1 MAQAQGTS
9 HSNPSAN
16 EHAANGHDPR
26 LYQIASLGA
35 LLTYGLFWL
44 HFDISPWQIV
54 VTIGTALFMQYL
66 GTRLAKLPCFDPK
79 SAFIS
84 SLSLCLLLRT
94 DHLAIAA
101 LASLIAIGSK
111 FVFRWNDKHLFNPTN
126 LALAVMIATG
136 LGWISP
142 GQWGQVAW
150 FGFLIACLG
159 SLVVTRAARADVTLS
174 FLTFYVGL
182 LIARAL
188 RLSDPL
194 TIPWHQLESG
204 ALLIFTFFM
213 ISDPKTTPDSRTGRM
228 VYALCVALAAHYVQ
242 FGLFQPNGPLWGLI
256 ICTPLVPLLDH
267 LLPDLRYVWATP
279 SRSSAAVSAS
289 PRITGQPPAV
299 THHRPVPVPIVSPTK
314 EVLMRQ
320 TIVSSLL
327 FTLGL
332 LAWSGEASA
341 FCGFYVGKA
350 DTKLFNK
357 ASEVAIARHD
367 NKTVITMANDFKG
380 DVKEFALVVP
390 VPTILE
396 KEQIHVGDPA
406 MLKHLADYSA
416 PRLVEYFD
424 ENPCLRYELME
435 RRSMDAMKSMAPA
448 AASAPQR
455 DTALGVT
462 VEAQYTVGEYDI
474 LILSAKES
482 HGLET
487 WLLENGYRI
496 PNGASAV
503 LHSYLKQDMK
513 FFVARVNL
521 GEQTKLGLTH
531 LRPLQIAFESPKF
544 MLPIRLGTVNAD
556 GAQELFIYFL
566 TKQGRVETT
575 NYRTVRLPEAQE
587 IPLYVKDKFGDFYR
601 DLFTQQ
607 VKRESERGVFMEYAW
622 DMNWCDPC
630 AANPLSAEELRGL
643 GVFWQD
649 NNGRMSKS
657 IPMAQN
663 VFLTRL
669 HVRYDA
675 AHFPEDLMFQET
687 SDRGNFQAR
696 YILRHPWTGT
706 DECAAATAYRQQLRE
721 RYERE
726 AQTLASLTGWN
737 IGDIRK
743 AMNIASLTPGE
754 GKKWYQRLWAN

>member
-1 MAQAQGTS
+1 MEHTEVKS
-9 HSNPSAN
+9 KSNPSV
-16 EHAANGHDPR
+16 HRRDPR
-26 LYQIASLGA
+26 LYQIASLGT

-44 HFDISPWQIV
+44 HFDVSVWQIA
-54 VTIGTALFMQYL
+54 VTIGTALLTQYA
-66 GTRLAKLPCFDPK
+66 GTRVAKLPFFDPK
-79 SAFIS
+79 SALIS

-94 DHLAIAA
+94 DYLAVAA
-101 LASLIAIGSK
+101 LASIVAIGSK

-126 LALAVMIATG
+126 LALAIALASG
-136 LGWISP
+136 MGWISP

-159 SLVVTRAARADVTLS
+159 SLVVTRAARADVTFA
-174 FLTFYVGL
+174 FLAVYVGL
-182 LIARAL
+182 LFARAL
-188 RLSDPL
+188 WLGDPL
-194 TIPWHQLESG
+194 TIPFHQIESG
-204 ALLIFTFFM
+204 ALLIFAFFM
-213 ISDPKTTPDSRTGRM
+213 ISDPKTTPDSRTGRLA
-228 VYALCVALAAHYVQ
+228 YALLVSLAALYVQ
-242 FGLFQPNGPLWGLI
+242 FGWFKPNGPLWGLI
-256 ICTPLVPLLDH
+256 VCAPLVPLIDYVC
-267 LLPDLRYVWATP
+267 PGSRYHWTTP
-279 SRSSAAVSAS
+279 STGRSTQTGLIPVSVLS
-289 PRITGQPPAV
+289 PV
-299 THHRPVPVPIVSPTK
+299 LSPSK
-314 EVLMRQ
+314 EVPMRRA
-320 TIVSSLL
+320 IVPSLL
-327 FTLGL
+327 LSLGL
-332 LAWSGEASA
+332 FAWAGEAAA

-367 NKTVITMANDFKG
+367 NKTVITMANDFTG

-390 VPTILE
+390 VPTLLE
-396 KEQIHVGDPA
+396 KEQIHVGDPTL
-406 MLKHLADYSA
+406 LKHLADYSA

-435 RRSMDAMKSMAPA
+435 RRSMDAMRSMAPA
-448 AASAPQR
+448 AAAPRER
-455 DTALGVT
+455 DKALGVT

-482 HGLET
+482 NGLET
-487 WLLENGYRI
+487 WLAENGYRI
-496 PNGASAV
+496 PTGASTV
-503 LHSYLKQDMK
+503 LQSYLKQGMK
-513 FFVARVNL
+513 FFVAKVNL

-531 LRPLQIAFESPKF
+531 LRPLQLAFESSKF

-587 IPLYVKDKFGDFYR
+587 VPLYVKDKFGEFYR
-601 DLFTQQ
+601 DLFSQQ

-643 GVFWQD
+643 GVFWQES
-649 NNGRMSKS
+649 NGRMGKGM
-657 IPMAQN
+657 PMAQI
-663 VFLTRL
+663 FLTRL

-706 DECAAATAYRQQLRE
+706 DECQAATAYRRQLRE

-737 IGDIRK
+737 ISDIRK
-743 AMNIASLTPGE
+743 TMNIASLPASE
-754 GKKWYQRLWAN
+754 EKKWYQRLWAN

>member
-1 MAQAQGTS
+1 M
-9 HSNPSAN
+9 
-16 EHAANGHDPR
+16 R
-26 LYQIASLGA
+26 
-35 LLTYGLFWL
+35 
-44 HFDISPWQIV
+44 
-54 VTIGTALFMQYL
+54 
-66 GTRLAKLPCFDPK
+66 R
-79 SAFIS
+79 
-84 SLSLCLLLRT
+84 
-94 DHLAIAA
+94 
-101 LASLIAIGSK
+101 
-111 FVFRWNDKHLFNPTN
+111 
-126 LALAVMIATG
+126 
-136 LGWISP
+136 
-142 GQWGQVAW
+142 
-150 FGFLIACLG
+150 
-159 SLVVTRAARADVTLS
+159 
-174 FLTFYVGL
+174 
-182 LIARAL
+182 
-188 RLSDPL
+188 
-194 TIPWHQLESG
+194 
-204 ALLIFTFFM
+204 
-213 ISDPKTTPDSRTGRM
+213 
-228 VYALCVALAAHYVQ
+228 
-242 FGLFQPNGPLWGLI
+242 I
-256 ICTPLVPLLDH
+256 IVPLLTM
-267 LLPDLRYVWATP
+267 L
-279 SRSSAAVSAS
+279 
-289 PRITGQPPAV
+289 IG
-299 THHRPVPVPIVSPTK
+299 
-314 EVLMRQ
+314 
-320 TIVSSLL
+320 L
-327 FTLGL
+327 FV
-332 LAWSGEASA
+332 WSGEAVA

-380 DVKEFALVVP
+380 DAKEFAMVVP

-406 MLKHLADYSA
+406 LLKHLADYSA

-424 ENPCLRYELME
+424 ENPCRRYDMLQDRMG
-435 RRSMDAMKSMAPA
+435 AMKSMAPA
-448 AASAPQR
+448 AAEAKRER
-455 DTALGVT
+455 DQVLGVT
-462 VEAQYTVGEYDI
+462 VEAQYLVGEYDI

-482 HGLET
+482 AGLET
-487 WLLENGYRI
+487 WLTENGYKI

-503 LHSYLKQDMK
+503 LHSYLKQNLK
-513 FFVARVNL
+513 FFVAKVNL
-521 GEQTKLGLTH
+521 GEQTKLGLTR

-607 VKRESERGVFMEYAW
+607 VKRESKRGVFMEYAW

-643 GVFWQD
+643 GVFWQE
-649 NNGRMSKS
+649 NIGRTGKGFMGQ
-657 IPMAQN
+657 AQN

-687 SDRGNFQAR
+687 SDRSNFQAR

-726 AQTLASLTGWN
+726 AQTLATLTGWN
-737 IGDIRK
+737 IGEIRK
-743 AMNIASLTPGE
+743 TMNIAAVPTAE